1 MPLPDSPFLVEPGTR
16 AVLDDFDPRGKYGM
30 EKKSAKK
37 ELKELSE
44 QLNDLQEQLYATKQ
58 HGLLVLLQGMDTSG
72 KDGVIKRV
80 LEAFNPQGVCVTGFK
95 VPTQEEFDHDFL
107 WRIHKAAPRKGMVG
121 VFNRSQY
128 EDVLV
133 QRVES
138 FVSEPVWRQRYE
150 DINAFEKL
158 LASNGTV
165 ICKFY
170 LHISNER
177 QQERLQDRLLD
188 PTSHWKF
195 SVGDLKARAKWDEYR
210 EAYEDA
216 LSYCSTPYAPWY
228 IIPADRKWVRDI
240 VIARILLETLGN
252 LRMEW
257 PPLEKEARHLTTI
270 V

>member
-1 MPLPDSPFLVEPGTR
+1 MPLPSSPFLVQPGTR
-16 AVLDDFDPRGKYGM
+16 AVLADFDPYGKYGM
-30 EKKSAKK
+30 SKK
-37 ELKELSE
+37 EAQEELRELSD
-44 QLNDLQEQLYATKQ
+44 QLNDLQEQLYANRE
-58 HGLLVLLQGMDTSG
+58 HSLLVLLQGMDTSG

-80 LEAFNPQGVCVTGFK
+80 LEAFNPQGVAVTGFK

-107 WRIHKAAPRKGMVG
+107 WRIHKAAPRKGMLG

-138 FVSEPVWRQRYE
+138 FVPEPVWRQRYE

-158 LASNGTV
+158 LASSGTI

-170 LHISNER
+170 LHISKER
-177 QQERLQDRLLD
+177 QQQRLQKRLED

-195 SVGDLKARAKWDEYR
+195 NISDLRARAKWDEYR

-216 LSYCSTPYAPWY
+216 LSFCSTPYAPWY
-228 IIPADRKWVRDI
+228 IIPVDRKWVRDI
-240 VIARILLETLGN
+240 IIARILLQTLQN
-252 LRMEW
+252 LGMEW
-257 PPLEKEARHLTTI
+257 PPIEEEARHLTTI
-270 V
+270 E